1 MLSQSELSALYK
13 LISEDNQSFE
23 KISESFQSIFKDENL
38 SKVGTSIIILLK
50 DNLLNITQKIISYYI
65 LYEITKRQKMGVNPY
80 IPIILEML
88 QKSQNKNE
96 QNFLLDF
103 LYNKINYGNITIE
116 NYLSDKS
123 REPKIN
129 WAQIQM
135 QWGKYYMEVLKKNN
149 INLNINTKQRPIAY
163 DRNQRDLKNMD
174 THQSFN
180 FSMTD
185 SQGKNIIE
193 NELNLNYFLPNYL
206 SYNPINNNFI
216 NSEPIWLLP
225 SLKHCFIWEKNNN
238 KEN

>member
-103 LYNKINYGNITIE
+103 LYNKIN
-116 NYLSDKS
+116 
-123 REPKIN
+123 

-193 NELNLNYFLPNYL
+193 TELNLNYFLPNYL
-206 SYNPINNNFI
+206 SYNTINNNFI

-225 SLKHCFIWEKNNN
+225 SLKHCFI
-238 KEN
+238 